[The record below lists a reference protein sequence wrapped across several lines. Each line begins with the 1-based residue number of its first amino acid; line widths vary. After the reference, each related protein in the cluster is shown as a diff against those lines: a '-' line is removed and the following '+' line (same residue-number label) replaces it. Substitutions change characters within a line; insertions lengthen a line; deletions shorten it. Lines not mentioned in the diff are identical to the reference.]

1 MTRTNSFGKD
11 NLMNPNVPQSQQYY
25 AQPLQNA
32 QNNLNVNQT
41 ISSDQ
46 AYTQGVRQSQ
56 AANATNQTNVNSST
70 TGAFPGPTLNTN
82 TNTNRYLSPG
92 SQTGSI
98 NASAFNTNTGVPIT
112 TTTLNRPGGKL
123 TMPNPQFNSPMP
135 TIV

>member
-46 AYTQGVRQSQ
+46 AYTQAVRQSQ

-70 TGAFPGPTLNTN
+70 TGAFPGPTSN